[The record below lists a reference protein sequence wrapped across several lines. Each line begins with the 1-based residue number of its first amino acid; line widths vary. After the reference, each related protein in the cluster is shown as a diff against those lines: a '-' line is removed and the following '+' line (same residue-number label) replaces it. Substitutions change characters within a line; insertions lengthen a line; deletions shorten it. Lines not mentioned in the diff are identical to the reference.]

1 MDACEFTVVIPAFN
15 YGRYLRRAIDSV
27 LVQAGDDFELIVV
40 DDGSTDDTSEIA
52 RSYGRRLRYFQQYN
66 QGPYLACRKGYEE
79 SLGRY
84 LVFLDADDR
93 LCPGAL
99 THLRRETRQNPSLGM
114 VVGRYANIHTD
125 RQRFSLPVRLTSS
138 SQKNFARFLAGKVD
152 ICTGA
157 TAIHRDG
164 VGLLRPYL
172 GRIRCGMETACV
184 AQTLWHFPAVA
195 ITDVLME
202 VHDHSG
208 RLRDNMGEIKNAG
221 TELVDAVFNPD
232 ILPPE
237 AFKFKNR
244 YAARLLRDRARSY
257 HRVGMHSQTRIHF
270 QKACRTDWR
279 SVADFRNARRY
290 LVSTWHDVVVGSEM
304 AEITHGAERGD
315 GVVQAGGAHPVWGHR
330 LQINDDPLRV
340 MTECAK
346 LGDNVALRLRCPTLV
361 VNRPRDIRY
370 ILVEHAETFG
380 RTGFQSGFRRF
391 LRRSLFTR
399 QGKDHLASRRLIQ
412 PLFRRRSIGSFDGG
426 VASVISDHTA
436 DWEDGQSLEL
446 VSEIMELA
454 LRVASRVIFGVNELR
469 LGREALDAIQTG
481 HRQFVK
487 NVRSLVTP
495 PPWLPLKRNR
505 VYRKVLA
512 GLDQKM
518 TERIRDR
525 RRQPQGEFNLLSEL
539 VAFRDRRG
547 KALRDEQISDHTLPT
562 FLAAYE
568 PTANSITA
576 ALYLLAKHPEYQ
588 QRIHDELDQVSWTA
602 GASCT
607 EQLPLTTLAIHET
620 LRLFPSGWLISR
632 QARARHTLPSG
643 AVVKPGTDV
652 YISPFVIHRD
662 ERHYDDPLEFRP
674 ERFEDRLQQYRA
686 AGTYFPFG
694 VGPQACLGEYLAKSI
709 VTTAVAVILKDYA
722 ISISSETS
730 LHVESMNLFTLQLN
744 GPVPVVLRRRQVSQQ
759 AA

>member
-27 LVQAGDDFELIVV
+27 LVQAGDDYELIVV

-52 RSYGRRLRYFQQYN
+52 RSYGGRLRYFQQHN

-84 LVFLDADDR
+84 LIFLDADDR
-93 LCPGAL
+93 LCPDAL
-99 THLRRETRQNPSLGM
+99 THLRRKTQRNPLPGL
-114 VVGRYANIHTD
+114 VVGRYVNIHAD
-125 RQRFSLPVRLTSS
+125 RRRFSLPVGVTSS
-138 SQKNFARFLAGKVD
+138 PQKNFARFLAGKLD

-157 TAIHRDG
+157 AAIHRDG
-164 VGLLRPYL
+164 VGLLEPYL

-195 ITDVLME
+195 ITDVLLE
-202 VHDHSG
+202 VHDHPG

-221 TELVDAVFNPD
+221 TELVDAVFNPE
-232 ILPPE
+232 ILPPR
-237 AFKFKNR
+237 AFKFKKR

-257 HRVGMHSQTRIHF
+257 HRAGMHAQTRTHF

-290 LVSTWHDVVVGSEM
+290 LVSTWHDVLVGSEM
-304 AEITHGAERGD
+304 EEITHGGDRAD
-315 GVVQAGGAHPVWGHR
+315 GVVQAAGAHPVWGHR
-330 LQINDDPLRV
+330 LQINKDPLGTV
-340 MTECAK
+340 AQCAG
-346 LGDNVALRLRCPTLV
+346 LGDNVALRLRRPTLV
-361 VNRPRDIRY
+361 VNQPRDIRY

-380 RTGFQSGFRRF
+380 RTGFQHGFRQF

-399 QGKDHLASRRLIQ
+399 EGKDHLGSRRLIQ

-426 VASVISDHTA
+426 VARVISDYTA
-436 DWEDGQSLEL
+436 NWRDGQSLEL

-454 LRVASRVIFGVNELR
+454 LRVASRVIFGINELQ
-469 LGREALDAIQTG
+469 LGREALDAITIG
-481 HRQFVK
+481 HRQLVK

-495 PPWLPLKRNR
+495 PPWLPIKRNR
-505 VYRKVLA
+505 VYSKVLA
-512 GLDQKM
+512 DLDQKM
-518 TERIRDR
+518 TERIQDR
-525 RRQPQGEFNLLSEL
+525 RREPAGDFNLLSEL

-547 KALRDEQISDHTLPT
+547 KALRDEQISDHTMPT
-562 FLAAYE
+562 FVAAYE

-588 QRIHDELDQVSWTA
+588 RRIHDELDQVDWTPGA
-602 GASCT
+602 GCT
-607 EQLPLTTLAIHET
+607 EQLPVTMLAIHET

-632 QARARHTLPSG
+632 QARKRHTLPSG

-652 YISPFVIHRD
+652 YMSPFVIHRD
-662 ERHYDDPLEFRP
+662 ERHYDDPLSFRP
-674 ERFEDRLQQYRA
+674 ERFDGRLQQYRA
-686 AGTYFPFG
+686 AGTYLPFG
-694 VGPQACLGEYLAKSI
+694 IGPQACLGEYLAKSI

-722 ISISSETS
+722 ISIGSETS
-730 LHVESMNLFTLQLN
+730 LHVESMNLFTIQLN
-744 GPVPVVLRRRQVSQQ
+744 GPVPVVLRRRHLAKQ